1 MSAKAQSK
9 KSVNFRLELG
19 LIQKLDSLAEATG
32 RDKTF
37 LATEAL
43 EQYIDLQAWQV
54 AQIKKGIEAADA
66 GLLYTTDE
74 VLAELEAENVKL
86 QLD

>member
-74 VLAELEAENVKL
+74 VLAELEAENAKL